1 MSDEIDFRHWSRRA
15 AEWGADYL
23 DGIAERPVRPDVAP
37 GALLERLPLS
47 PPEAAEPME
56 TIFADFEALVPD
68 AMTHW
73 QHPRFFAYFQSN
85 AAPAAIVAEQLA
97 SAMAAQ
103 CMLWQ
108 TSPAATEL
116 ETRMVSWLGQAVGLP
131 MGESGD
137 GTSGGSAGSGSAGGG
152 FTGTMQD
159 TASSATLAAVLTM
172 RELATERRGNAAG
185 LFGEAPLR
193 VYASGRTHSSIP
205 KAMWVAGLGDAN
217 LVRVPTGPGPLFS
230 MDVIALEDA
239 ITADRAAGRVPAG
252 IIACTGGT
260 GVGASDD
267 VAAIC
272 EVARRH
278 GLFVHVDAAWAGS
291 AMVCPEHRHLWA
303 GVEAADSIVFNPHKW
318 LGTGM
323 ECSAHFV
330 RDAEALTRT
339 LSIKPAFLRTAGE
352 VTDYSDWSV
361 QLGRRFR
368 ALKVW
373 FLLRAYG
380 LEGLRGRIRDHVRW
394 SQDLCERLRATPG
407 FLIETEPVLSLFT
420 FRHATVAA
428 DALCA
433 AINADGR
440 IYLTASEHDG
450 TPVIRF
456 VAGQF
461 ETREEDVGIA
471 YDAIREAAARLDV
484 RAA

>member
-1 MSDEIDFRHWSRRA
+1 MTDEIDFRHWSRRA
-15 AEWGADYL
+15 ADWGADYL
-23 DGIAERPVRPDVAP
+23 QSVGERPVRPDIAP
-37 GALLERLPLS
+37 GDLLARLPAA
-47 PPEAAEPME
+47 PPEAAEPMKA
-56 TIFADFEALVPD
+56 IFADFEALVPD

-108 TSPAATEL
+108 TAPAATEL
-116 ETRMVSWLGQAVGLP
+116 ETRMMSWLGQAVGLP
-131 MGESGD
+131 MHDAGAAD
-137 GTSGGSAGSGSAGGG
+137 G
-152 FTGTMQD
+152 FHGTMQD
-159 TASSATLAAVLTM
+159 TASSATLAAILTM
-172 RELATERRGNAAG
+172 RELATARRGNADG

-193 VYASGRTHSSIP
+193 IYASGRTHSSIP

-217 LVRVPTGPGPLFS
+217 LVRVPTGPGPLFA
-230 MDVIALEDA
+230 MDADALDA
-239 ITADRAAGRVPAG
+239 AIRADREAGLVPAG
-252 IIACTGGT
+252 IVACVGGT

-267 VAAIC
+267 VGALAD
-272 EVARRH
+272 VAERH
-278 GLFVHVDAAWAGS
+278 GLYLHVDAAWAGS
-291 AMVCPEHRHLWA
+291 AMVCPEYRPFWA
-303 GVEAADSIVFNPHKW
+303 GVERADSIVFNPHKW

-330 RDAEALTRT
+330 RDPKTLTAT
-339 LSIKPAFLRTAGE
+339 LSIKPAFLRTEGT

-380 LEGLRGRIRDHVRW
+380 LDGLARRIRDHVRW
-394 SQDLCERLRATPG
+394 SQALCERLRAAPG
-407 FLIETEPVLSLFT
+407 FAIVTEPVLSLFT
-420 FRHATVAA
+420 FAHERV
-428 DALCA
+428 DARELA
-433 AINADGR
+433 EAINREGR

-450 TPVIRF
+450 TPCIRF

-461 ETREEDVGIA
+461 ETTEADIDIAFEAITDV
-471 YDAIREAAARLDV
+471 AARLDR